1 MRTWQ
6 HIVSRL
12 FVIGVALASAS
23 ASQAQSTIRYVDA
36 SLSYGPIPG
45 FDYRLLDLDGNGTAD
60 FVIDSTMGITTVL
73 QANGNNR
80 MLAFANWD
88 GVALL
93 NPLPASV
100 PIGTQPPFTDQ
111 FWTGRASISACS
123 TIGCLGPWLGVRAY
137 AGIEFRIDGAI
148 HYGWI
153 HLENWDWVNVGNVL
167 GWAYE
172 TRPGVPILAGAV
184 PEPSTLALLIG
195 GGVLMVWFRRKRN
208 ERRG

>member
-1 MRTWQ
+1 MRIWQ
-6 HIVSRL
+6 RTLGRL
-12 FVIGVALASAS
+12 FVLGVVLAFASAT
-23 ASQAQSTIRYVDA
+23 QAQGTIRYVEA
-36 SLSYGPIPG
+36 NFSYGPIPG

-73 QANGNNR
+73 QANGDNR

-88 GVALL
+88 GGALL
-93 NPLPASV
+93 DPLSASV
-100 PIGTQPPFTDQ
+100 PIGPQPGLPDQ

-137 AGIEFRIDGAI
+137 AGIAFRVDGAI

-153 HLENWDWVNVGNVL
+153 GLDNWDWVNVGNVL

-184 PEPSTLALLIG
+184 PEPSTWALLIG
-195 GGVLMVWFRRKRN
+195 GGVLIVWFRRKRH